1 MYAKVINNQ
10 VVGSSYTLP
19 HVHADIDGF
28 ERLPQ
33 SEQIARGIYPMEE
46 VKPDLAFNEVDD
58 GERDMDG
65 NPVLRK
71 VFTQQYGQTTD
82 VVLADKVIRTY
93 SVIALPAADVGAEKN
108 RPTLKKI
115 AHEESKQAR
124 SIREAVLGQPGAVA
138 RLQAIEDK
146 IAALRA
152 MLA

>member
-46 VKPDLAFNEVDD
+46 VKPDLAFDEVDD
-58 GERDMDG
+58 GDKDENN
-65 NPVLRK
+65 NPILRK
-71 VFTQQYGQTTD
+71 VFTQAYGQTTD
-82 VVLADKVIRTY
+82 TILADKVIRTY

-152 MLA
+152 RLA

>member
-28 ERLPQ
+28 ERLPPA
-33 SEQIARGIYPMEE
+33 EQIARGIYPMEE
-46 VKPDLAFNEVDD
+46 VKPALAFNEVDD
-58 GERDMDG
+58 GDKDENN

-71 VFTQQYGQTTD
+71 VPTEAYGQSTD
-82 VVLADKVIRTY
+82 EILADRVVRTY
-93 SVIALPAADVGAEKN
+93 AVIPLAVADIKDEKN

-124 SIREAVLGQPGAVA
+124 SIREAVLGKADAVA
-138 RLQAIEDK
+138 RLQSIDDK

-152 MLA
+152 RLA

>member
-10 VVGSSYTLP
+10 VVGSSYSLP

-28 ERLPQ
+28 ERLPLA
-33 SEQIARGIYPMEE
+33 EQIARGIYPMEE
-46 VKPDLAFNEVDD
+46 VKPALAFNEVDD
-58 GERDMDG
+58 GDKDENN

-71 VFTQQYGQTTD
+71 VPTEAYGQSTD
-82 VVLADKVIRTY
+82 EILADRVVRTY
-93 SVIALPAADVGAEKN
+93 AVIPLAVADIKDEKN

-124 SIREAVLGQPGAVA
+124 SIREAVLGKADAVA
-138 RLQAIEDK
+138 RLQSIDDK

-152 MLA
+152 RLA

>member
-1 MYAKVINNQ
+1 MYAKIINNQ

-58 GERDMDG
+58 GDKDENN
-65 NPVLRK
+65 NPILRK
-71 VFTQQYGQTTD
+71 VFTQAYGQTTD
-82 VVLADKVIRTY
+82 TILADKVIRTY

-152 MLA
+152 RLA